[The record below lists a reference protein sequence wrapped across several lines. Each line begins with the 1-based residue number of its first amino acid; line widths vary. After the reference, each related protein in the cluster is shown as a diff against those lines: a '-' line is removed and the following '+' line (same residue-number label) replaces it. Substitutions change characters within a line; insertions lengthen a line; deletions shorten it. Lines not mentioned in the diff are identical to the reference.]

1 MRRLIEKV
9 LDKVSALLPDF
20 IPSDKAFHFIACF
33 VPALFG
39 NYNLAIGFAVGKEVG
54 DMFAQGNR
62 WSWGDILADG
72 LGIVA
77 GLACNYLLKYFTNH
91 PIHQLF

>member
-1 MRRLIEKV
+1 MPILTSTMRRLIEKV

-20 IPSDKAFHFIACF
+20 IPSDKAFHFLSCF

-39 NYNLAIGFAVGKEVG
+39 NYNLAIGFAIGKEVG
-54 DMFAQGNR
+54 DMFAQGSR

-77 GLACNYLLKYFTNH
+77 GLIVHKLIF
-91 PIHQLF
+91 

>member
-33 VPALFG
+33 VPALIG
-39 NYNLAIGFAVGKEVG
+39 NYNLAIGFAIGKEVG

-77 GLACNYLLKYFTNH
+77 GLIVHKLIF
-91 PIHQLF
+91 

>member
-77 GLACNYLLKYFTNH
+77 GLI
-91 PIHQLF
+91 IHKLIF